1 MSASVRLST
10 LANSAFRTSGV
21 VWFLAACFFAL
32 LFAGSANAQCG
43 VNTVQFS
50 NIGIVPENPFQ
61 AEYVTTSSIPAAFEG
76 VSRTHPPELVA
87 RDSQGR
93 VRIEHAAGKFEM
105 DTGAQAGSEQERH
118 IISICDPVKQTL
130 TQIDTLNKTAQIR
143 HSRPSAPSSS
153 RRFTS
158 AQKTVCIRILPRMTS
173 GGIMQVED
181 LGHRTIEGLDAQ
193 GVRITMKSM
202 IGSQTSEEGG
212 ALSTRSTL
220 QAVDP
225 AQEGGSLGA
234 SGFSGGSTQERWCSE
249 ELAVLVLQSNSNSRA
264 ETTSSR
270 TLTNLERREPD
281 PALFQIPADY
291 TVSETV
297 AQPLGSRE
305 R

>member
-1 MSASVRLST
+1 MRISASVNWTIRALRSAVILAVCFST
-10 LANSAFRTSGV
+10 LI
-21 VWFLAACFFAL
+21 
-32 LFAGSANAQCG
+32 FAGSANAQCG

-61 AEYVTTSSIPAAFEG
+61 AEYVTTSSIPAAFAG
-76 VSRTHPPELVA
+76 VSRARSPELVA

-93 VRIEHAAGKFEM
+93 VRIERSAGKFEM
-105 DTGAQAGSEQERH
+105 DTGPQAGSAQEEH
-118 IISICDPVKQTL
+118 VISICDPVKQTL

-153 RRFTS
+153 RRSTG
-158 AQKTVCIRILPRMTS
+158 AQKTVCSRILPRITN
-173 GGIMQVED
+173 GGVMQVED

-212 ALSTRSTL
+212 AQSTRSTL
-220 QAVDP
+220 QAMDP
-225 AQEGGSLGA
+225 VQEGGSSGA
-234 SGFSGGSTQERWCSE
+234 NGFSDGSSQERWCSE
-249 ELAVLVLQSNSNSRA
+249 ELAILVLQTNSNSKA

-270 TLTNLERREPD
+270 ALTNLERREPD

-291 TVSETV
+291 TIGEIV
-297 AQPLGSRE
+297 AQPLGNRE

>member
-1 MSASVRLST
+1 MFAFARHSIRLIQVT
-10 LANSAFRTSGV
+10 RAI
-21 VWFLAACFFAL
+21 WFLVVCFSVL
-32 LFAGSANAQCG
+32 IFAGIARAQCG

-61 AEYVTTSSIPAAFEG
+61 AEYVTTSSVPAAFEG
-76 VSRTHPPELVA
+76 VNRTHPPELVA

-93 VRIEHAAGKFEM
+93 VRIEHSAGKFEM

-130 TQIDTLNKTAQIR
+130 TQIDTLNKTVQIR
-143 HSRPSAPSSS
+143 PSRPSAPSSS
-153 RRFTS
+153 RRSTG
-158 AQKTVCIRILPRMTS
+158 AQKTVYSRILPRITN

-181 LGHRTIEGLDAQ
+181 LGYRTIEGLDAQ
-193 GVRITMKSM
+193 GVRITIKSL

-212 ALSTRSTL
+212 AQSTRSTL

-225 AQEGGSLGA
+225 AQEGESSGTT
-234 SGFSGGSTQERWCSE
+234 GFSGGSTQERWCSE
-249 ELAVLVLQSNSNSRA
+249 ELAILVLQTNSNTKA

-281 PALFQIPADY
+281 PVLFQIPADY
-291 TVSETV
+291 TVSFSV
-297 AQPLGSRE
+297 AEPLGNRE